1 MTFDGLLHQSSA
13 SRHATHQRH
22 SPSTTAVT
30 YPGRRAH
37 LRSTQRAHLRSTC
50 ATWKTSPRT
59 GSSCSLA
66 LQRRARCCWTTFTA
80 WRSALQRSV
89 KSSGGRW
96 AMPLDGLSLHA
107 QRRPL
112 ESLKGTRLI
121 AFDCSPNQPLIAC
134 IETSRDL
141 DCSPNQ
147 PLIACAT
154 PSVGRSRWSS
164 ELRNDHS

>member
-1 MTFDGLLHQSSA
+1 
-13 SRHATHQRH
+13 
-22 SPSTTAVT
+22 
-30 YPGRRAH
+30 
-37 LRSTQRAHLRSTC
+37 
-50 ATWKTSPRT
+50 
-59 GSSCSLA
+59 
-66 LQRRARCCWTTFTA
+66 
-80 WRSALQRSV
+80 
-89 KSSGGRW
+89 
-96 AMPLDGLSLHA
+96 MPLDGLSLHA
-107 QRRPL
+107 QRHPL